1 MAIRHQDD
9 DAAFRIQIPQPVQPG
24 ADRGANCGSILNR
37 LAAGLQSLE
46 ICQQKIVVERER
58 RRDVRPSGKR
68 HQPDPVRRPVLDE
81 SLQHLLGH
89 RRPVYPLPILVKIL
103 SQHTAGQVKR
113 DHDIDAARLDFL
125 RALTPLRT
133 RHANDEKQQRSP
145 AQQAKQQP

>member
-89 RRPVYPLPILVKIL
+89 GRPVYRLPILVKII